1 MHHDLSRMVD
11 RGCGRAG
18 AVSNTAEPLDWQTNR
33 SAAAPSTYPFDAAAA
48 DHRPAASVE
57 LRAPTRL
64 LGLSPQ
70 HYPAVG
76 ITVVVVDGELDLL
89 TAPLLEQCL
98 REQLVAGPA
107 HLIVDLE
114 SVRFLGAS
122 GLSCLLGARE
132 LVGAHGSQLHL
143 AGLITSVVQRAVETT
158 GLLGLFSTY
167 PTLLHAVIDLAD
179 RPDATPPDPGTPV
192 PVLIALWCCSV
203 GATWTLE
210 LRRFNCDT
218 GLGTL
223 MGWIS
228 SGVPV
233 TQPAPDALAPQLLGA
248 RGLWLFRDGLP
259 EPAIGSRYRVGYVS
273 ADAALIRLAHL
284 LRDDAAQ
291 AGVHPVI
298 LAAWNTAGFSTAT
311 ATGWIRAGCLLPP

>member
-1 MHHDLSRMVD
+1 M
-11 RGCGRAG
+11 
-18 AVSNTAEPLDWQTNR
+18 SNTADPADWQVSP
-33 SAAAPSTYPFDAAAA
+33 SAGASSTHPFDPAAAA
-48 DHRPAASVE
+48 DDRPAASVV
-57 LRAPTRL
+57 LRANRL
-64 LGLSPQ
+64 LRLRLQ

-89 TAPLLEQCL
+89 TSPLLEQCL
-98 REQLVAGPA
+98 RDQLVAGPA
-107 HLIVDLE
+107 HLILDVE

-122 GLSCLLGARE
+122 GLSWLLGARE

-143 AGLITSVVQRAVETT
+143 AGLITSVVERAVETT

-179 RPDATPPDPGTPV
+179 RPDVTASDPGIPA

-210 LRRFNCDT
+210 LRRFNGDT
-218 GLGTL
+218 GLGVL
-223 MGWIS
+223 VDWIS

-233 TQPAPDALAPQLLGA
+233 TQPVPDALAPQLLGT
-248 RGLWLFRDGLP
+248 RGLSLFRDGLP
-259 EPAIGSRYRVGYVS
+259 EPATGSRYRIGYVS
-273 ADAALIRLAHL
+273 AGAALIRLAHL
-284 LRDDAAQ
+284 LGDDAAQ

-298 LAAWNTAGFSTAT
+298 LAAWNTAGFSTAA